1 MEHLNIDKLTIS
13 TPLEGVPHFE
23 EAIEKILPYVE
34 KYRDFPNLEMEFR
47 LGYLEDDNKIFDASV
62 SEDFFKKIAC
72 KLDTNTKW
80 KSKERGVMNDF
91 FHEGKRLSVYSDG
104 KKECI
109 KKVKLVSLDFIF
121 ENTPFDVRISLSQ
134 EHPQD
139 ESSFTN
145 TQDNS
150 FYKRSKD
157 RMSYKHKSWSF
168 DITSVKTIDN
178 SVEDITFEVE
188 LEVHNLKNVLKNT
201 NTKYFI
207 HSSLLKIK
215 DIVNMC
221 ETVNDDAILKFKQI
235 KENKINR

>member
-1 MEHLNIDKLTIS
+1 MECLNMDKLTIS
-13 TPLEGVPHFE
+13 TPLEGVQHFE

-47 LGYLEDDNKIFDASV
+47 LGYLEDGDKIFNASV
-62 SEDFFKKIAC
+62 NEDFFKEIAH
-72 KLDTNTKW
+72 KLDTNTRW
-80 KSKERGVMNDF
+80 KSKERSVMNDF

-109 KKVKLVSLDFIF
+109 KKVKLASLDFIF
-121 ENTPFDVRISLSQ
+121 ENTPFDVRISFSQ

-139 ESSFTN
+139 ESTFTN
-145 TQDNS
+145 IQDTS

-168 DITSVKTIDN
+168 DITSVKTVDN
-178 SVEDITFEVE
+178 SVEDITFEAE
-188 LEVHNLKNVLKNT
+188 LEVCDLKNT
-201 NTKYFI
+201 LKKMNTKYFI

-215 DIVNMC
+215 DMVNMC
-221 ETVNDDAILKFKQI
+221 ERVDDDAILTFKQI
-235 KENKINR
+235 KENKR